1 MAGSLSSARCGG
13 FDSGVVSSP
22 RIMSGEVG
30 SEGKDTPSES
40 TGRRYSSPSTNALR
54 RRLRLG

>member
-1 MAGSLSSARCGG
+1 MAGKPQLGQMRG
-13 FDSGVVSSP
+13 FNSGLVSSP

-40 TGRRYSSPSTNALR
+40 LAAATLR
-54 RRLRLG
+54 RRRMP